1 MSTLALQEA
10 EVPVVADDLNA
21 LEQRVLRTVELLR
34 TERTA
39 RAKAEEEITTMRQL
53 MDEQSAQLEQ
63 AHMKLRT
70 LEGEREGVRQ
80 RVERLLTQLDE
91 ING

>member
-1 MSTLALQEA
+1 MSTLSLQEA
-10 EVPVVADDLNA
+10 EVAISVDDLNA

-39 RAKAEEEITTMRQL
+39 RAKAEEEIATMRLL
-53 MDEQSAQLEQ
+53 MDEQSVELMKTEE
-63 AHMKLRT
+63 KLRT
-70 LEGEREGVRQ
+70 LENERNGVRH

-91 ING
+91 IEA

>member
-1 MSTLALQEA
+1 MSTLALQDA

-39 RAKAEEEITTMRQL
+39 RAKAEEEMAAMRQL
-53 MDEQSAQLEQ
+53 MDEQSLQLTEVQ
-63 AHMKLRT
+63 SQLRT
-70 LEGEREGVRQ
+70 LESEREGVRQ
-80 RVERLLTQLDE
+80 RVERLLKQLDE
-91 ING
+91 IHE

>member
-10 EVPVVADDLNA
+10 DVPVVADDLNA

-34 TERTA
+34 TERSA
-39 RAKAEEEITTMRQL
+39 RAKAEEETTAMRQL
-53 MDEQSAQLEQ
+53 MDEQSAQLAQ
-63 AHMKLRT
+63 AQAQLRT

-80 RVERLLTQLDE
+80 RVERLLKQLDE
-91 ING
+91 INA

>member
-1 MSTLALQEA
+1 MSTLALQDP

-39 RAKAEEEITTMRQL
+39 RAKAEEEMAAMRQL
-53 MDEQSAQLEQ
+53 MEEQSVQLTEVQ
-63 AHMKLRT
+63 TQLRT
-70 LEGEREGVRQ
+70 LESEREGVRQ
-80 RVERLLTQLDE
+80 RVERLLKQLDE
-91 ING
+91 INS

>member
-1 MSTLALQEA
+1 MSTLALQDA
-10 EVPVVADDLNA
+10 EVPVVADDLIA

-39 RAKAEEEITTMRQL
+39 RAKAEEEMAAMRQL
-53 MDEQSAQLEQ
+53 MEEQSVQLTDVQ
-63 AHMKLRT
+63 NQLRT
-70 LEGEREGVRQ
+70 LESEREGVRQ
-80 RVERLLTQLDE
+80 RVERLLKQLDE

>member
-1 MSTLALQEA
+1 MSTLALQDP

-39 RAKAEEEITTMRQL
+39 RAKAEEEMAAMRQL
-53 MDEQSAQLEQ
+53 MEEQSAQLTEVQ
-63 AHMKLRT
+63 TQLRT
-70 LEGEREGVRQ
+70 LQGEREGVRQ
-80 RVERLLTQLDE
+80 RVERLLKQLDE
-91 ING
+91 INA